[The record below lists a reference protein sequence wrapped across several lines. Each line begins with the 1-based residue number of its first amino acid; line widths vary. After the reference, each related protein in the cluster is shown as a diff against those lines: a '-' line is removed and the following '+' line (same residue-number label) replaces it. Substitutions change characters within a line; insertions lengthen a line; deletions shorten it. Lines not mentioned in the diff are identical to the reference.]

1 MCATVLHPLLPVPPS
16 ICSGERL
23 TLVINPQWQPQGQVI
38 SGGRQMGSGILNA
51 MAVQRAQNHCR
62 SDCPAF
68 ATTQPRALIAPPCCA
83 DFGFGR
89 ARKAAERFVAAFDE
103 VYYLRCAWGRNGRT
117 RHLGVSTAVH
127 QGQVAAVHAALPE
140 PGPRAPN

>member
-68 ATTQPRALIAPPCCA
+68 ATTQPRALIAPTLLCRLWVWQGA
-83 DFGFGR
+83 QGGG
-89 ARKAAERFVAAFDE
+89 A
-103 VYYLRCAWGRNGRT
+103 LRGC
-117 RHLGVSTAVH
+117 V
-127 QGQVAAVHAALPE
+127 
-140 PGPRAPN
+140 